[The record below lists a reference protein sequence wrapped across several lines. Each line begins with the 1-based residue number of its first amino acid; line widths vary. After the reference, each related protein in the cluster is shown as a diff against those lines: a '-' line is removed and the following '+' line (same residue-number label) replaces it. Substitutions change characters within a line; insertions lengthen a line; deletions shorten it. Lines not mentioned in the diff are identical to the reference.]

1 MHETLVCQYFT
12 LRVEDDEMF
21 SDFGKLEVEMKK
33 IPKLDLRC
41 YIVKLRIQGCRYWV

>member
-21 SDFGKLEVEMKK
+21 SDFGELEVEMKK
-33 IPKLDLRC
+33 KQLHTHNLEIEKH
-41 YIVKLRIQGCRYWV
+41 